1 MVNGK
6 LRSYFEPFIHEDG
19 RKLQKTT
26 IRNFTWC
33 PPLKVPVTENKP
45 IPYSVPDSANRWGIQ
60 LLAVTNDNNDVI
72 FLRVQESQSK
82 TSPFSFEL
90 LTLAS
95 LHDLVGNYSMI
106 HPSSLFSKALKPRI
120 KVSSISCGPWLPTR
134 ETQADTYF
142 ATSNLAVA
150 YGTALKI
157 IKLDIRLRYQRQD
170 SGSRI
175 RYQLTAGSE
184 ENPNTSKYLEGQN
197 NFTGP
202 SQWIYSVRIGVTD
215 CLFCCSRNF

>member
-1 MVNGK
+1 MKTDGNSKRRRYVVLPGARLSK
-6 LRSYFEPFIHEDG
+6 FRSLRTSLFHTPFQTVQAG
-19 RKLQKTT
+19 G
-26 IRNFTWC
+26 
-33 PPLKVPVTENKP
+33 
-45 IPYSVPDSANRWGIQ
+45 GIQ

-150 YGTALKI
+150 YGTTLKI

-175 RYQLTAGSE
+175 RYELTAGSE
-184 ENPNTSKYLEGQN
+184 ENSNTYKYLEGQN

-202 SQWIYSVRIGVTD
+202 SQWIYTVGIGVTD
-215 CLFCCSRNF
+215 GLFCCSRDF